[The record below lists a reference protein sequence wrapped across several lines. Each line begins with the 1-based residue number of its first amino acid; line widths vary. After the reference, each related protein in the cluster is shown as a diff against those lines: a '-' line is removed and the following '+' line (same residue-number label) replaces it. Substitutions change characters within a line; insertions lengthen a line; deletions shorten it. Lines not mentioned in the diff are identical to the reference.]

1 MSAKANHQ
9 DWRRPLEA
17 LAVAVLAV
25 ALSLSYLRIVARAD
39 DASASDTVTID
50 YDSNTDIHSVTD
62 SDGTKIVLYCMNNQ
76 LHWPHSTSSTP
87 NVPNY
92 TLGYLTPG
100 MFQSQEKY
108 EECMEKLLAI
118 LYAGYPYN
126 GLHLYEVT
134 DQGKQITE
142 AEFNQMLDAPEV
154 LRQDFPDSLGDT
166 TFAYADYTSAN
177 KVNLDKLKAFL
188 TKVFALFP
196 NGKSASG
203 LTYQEILATNFYNA
217 AFAMVY
223 GPLEGSSTPLAY
235 WNSQYADDTLVTESQ
250 AYNAT
255 QAAIWVLLQ
264 EYGVPSNNLTRKA
277 SYAIH
282 NPLSLRLLDGA
293 NANEV
298 LRTEPQASALGFSG
312 DTKFAYDPA
321 TKTWRT
327 GLLTITEG
335 EKYNGLYKLT
345 LPEGMTA
352 VDEEGNDISG
362 TTIRAGRGF
371 YLVSSTKPTQTATV
385 SASSTLTW
393 LKETRQYSPVNSTE
407 FQHMIGALIYTKDVS
422 TSVTTQPATEGSLS
436 VTKNVE
442 GEENSTT
449 AFKFTVTLSDTSI
462 NGTYG
467 VMDFTNGVAT
477 FELHNGEAAVAEH
490 LPAGVTYTVAE
501 EASDAFT
508 TTWDDQAGRIVAEKI
523 VAATCTNTLKPE
535 SPEKKEPITPNTTDE
550 TNEETKPAPD
560 VPDSKPAPDVPD
572 SKPAPK
578 QPAAV
583 PDTSDSTNY
592 ASIVGFAV
600 AGVAVLSIAFIWGGR
615 SRRRHGDHLR

>member
-1 MSAKANHQ
+1 MSAKAKYQ
-9 DWRRPLEA
+9 VGRRPLMA
-17 LAVAVLAV
+17 LAAAVLAV
-25 ALSLSYLRIVARAD
+25 VLSLSCLTTVARAD
-39 DASASDTVTID
+39 DTTTSGTVKIG
-50 YDSNTDIHSVTD
+50 YDSKTDIHSVTD
-62 SDGTKIVLYCMNNQ
+62 DDGTKIILYCMNNQ

-100 MFQSQEKY
+100 MFRPQEKY

-154 LRQDFPDSLGDT
+154 LRRDFPDSLGDT
-166 TFAYADYTSAN
+166 TFTYADYTSAN

-203 LTYQEILATNFYNA
+203 LTYQEILTTNFYNA
-217 AFAMVY
+217 ASAMVY
-223 GPLEGSSTPLAY
+223 GTKDTTPLQY
-235 WNSQYADDTLVTESQ
+235 WNEQYADDTLVTESQ
-250 AYNAT
+250 AYKAT
-255 QAAIWVLLQ
+255 RDAIWVLLQ
-264 EYGVPSNNLTRKA
+264 EYGVPSNNLTRK
-277 SYAIH
+277 SLDVVH

-371 YLVSSTKPTQTATV
+371 CLVSSTKPTQTATV

-436 VTKNVE
+436 VTKNVD

-449 AFKFTVTLSDTSI
+449 AFKFTVTLGDTSI
-462 NGTYG
+462 YG
-467 VMDFTNGVAT
+467 SYGAMDFTNGVAT

-501 EASDAFT
+501 EANDAFT
-508 TTWDDQAGRIVAEKI
+508 TTWDGQTGSIVAEKT
-523 VAATCTNTLKPE
+523 VAATCTNTLKPK
-535 SPEKKEPITPNTTDE
+535 SPEPKEPITPNTTDE
-550 TNEETKPAPD
+550 TNEETKPAPN
-560 VPDSKPAPDVPD
+560 VPD

>member
-1 MSAKANHQ
+1 MSAKAKYQ
-9 DWRRPLEA
+9 VGRRPLMA
-17 LAVAVLAV
+17 LAAAVLAV
-25 ALSLSYLRIVARAD
+25 VLSLSCLTTVARAD
-39 DASASDTVTID
+39 DTTTSGTVKIG
-50 YDSNTDIHSVTD
+50 YDSKTDIHSVTD
-62 SDGTKIVLYCMNNQ
+62 DDGTKIILYCMNNQ

-100 MFQSQEKY
+100 MFRPQEKY

-154 LRQDFPDSLGDT
+154 LRRDFPDSLGDT
-166 TFAYADYTSAN
+166 TFTYADYTSAN

-203 LTYQEILATNFYNA
+203 LTYQEILTTNFYNA
-217 AFAMVY
+217 ASAMVY
-223 GPLEGSSTPLAY
+223 GTKDTTPLQY
-235 WNSQYADDTLVTESQ
+235 WNEQYADDTLVTESQ
-250 AYNAT
+250 AYKAT
-255 QAAIWVLLQ
+255 RDAIWVLLQ
-264 EYGVPSNNLTRKA
+264 EYGVPSNNLTRK
-277 SYAIH
+277 SLDVVH

-371 YLVSSTKPTQTATV
+371 CLVSSTKPTQTATV

-393 LKETRQYSPVNSTE
+393 LKETCQYSPVNSTE

-436 VTKNVE
+436 VTKNVD

-449 AFKFTVTLSDTSI
+449 AFKFTVTLGDTSI
-462 NGTYG
+462 NGSYG
-467 VMDFTNGVAT
+467 AMDFTNGVAT

-501 EASDAFT
+501 EANDAFT
-508 TTWDDQAGRIVAEKI
+508 TTWDGQTGSIVAEKT
-523 VAATCTNTLKPE
+523 VAATCTNTLKPK
-535 SPEKKEPITPNTTDE
+535 SPEPKEPITPNTTDE
-550 TNEETKPAPD
+550 TNEETKPAPN
-560 VPDSKPAPDVPD
+560 VPD

>member
-1 MSAKANHQ
+1 MSAKAKYQ
-9 DWRRPLEA
+9 VGRRPLMA

-25 ALSLSYLRIVARAD
+25 VLSLSCLTTVARAD
-39 DASASDTVTID
+39 DTTTSGTVKIG
-50 YDSNTDIHSVTD
+50 YDSKTDIHSVTD
-62 SDGTKIVLYCMNNQ
+62 DDGTKIILYCMNNQ

-100 MFQSQEKY
+100 MFRPQEKY

-154 LRQDFPDSLGDT
+154 LRRDFPDSLGDT
-166 TFAYADYTSAN
+166 TFTYADYTSAN

-203 LTYQEILATNFYNA
+203 LTYQEILTTNFYNA
-217 AFAMVY
+217 ASAMVY
-223 GPLEGSSTPLAY
+223 GTKDTTPLQY
-235 WNSQYADDTLVTESQ
+235 WNEQYADDTLVTESQ
-250 AYNAT
+250 AYKAT
-255 QAAIWVLLQ
+255 RDAIWVLLQ
-264 EYGVPSNNLTRKA
+264 EFGVPSNNLTRK
-277 SYAIH
+277 SLDVVH
-282 NPLSLRLLDGA
+282 NPFSLRLLDGA

-371 YLVSSTKPTQTATV
+371 CLVSSTKPTQTATV

-436 VTKNVE
+436 VTKNVD

-449 AFKFTVTLSDTSI
+449 AFKFTVTLGDTSI
-462 NGTYG
+462 NGSYG
-467 VMDFTNGVAT
+467 AMDFTNGVAT

-501 EASDAFT
+501 EANDAFT
-508 TTWDDQAGRIVAEKI
+508 TTWDGQTGSIVAEKT
-523 VAATCTNTLKPE
+523 VAATCTNTLKPK
-535 SPEKKEPITPNTTDE
+535 SPEPKEPITPNTTDE
-550 TNEETKPAPD
+550 TNEETKPAPN
-560 VPDSKPAPDVPD
+560 VPD

>member
-1 MSAKANHQ
+1 MSAKAKYQ
-9 DWRRPLEA
+9 VGRRPLMA
-17 LAVAVLAV
+17 LAAAVLAV
-25 ALSLSYLRIVARAD
+25 VLSLSCLTTVARAD
-39 DASASDTVTID
+39 DTTTSGTVKIG
-50 YDSNTDIHSVTD
+50 YDSKTDIHSVTD
-62 SDGTKIVLYCMNNQ
+62 DDGTKIILYCMNNQ

-100 MFQSQEKY
+100 MFRPQEKY

-154 LRQDFPDSLGDT
+154 LRRDFPDSLGDT
-166 TFAYADYTSAN
+166 TFTYADYTSAN

-203 LTYQEILATNFYNA
+203 LTYQEILTTNFYNA
-217 AFAMVY
+217 ASAMVY
-223 GPLEGSSTPLAY
+223 GTKDTTPLQY
-235 WNSQYADDTLVTESQ
+235 WNEQYADDTLVTESQ
-250 AYNAT
+250 AYKAT
-255 QAAIWVLLQ
+255 RDAIWVLLQ
-264 EYGVPSNNLTRKA
+264 EYGVPSNNLTRK
-277 SYAIH
+277 SLDVVH

-371 YLVSSTKPTQTATV
+371 CLVSSTKPTQTATV

-436 VTKNVE
+436 VTKNVD

-449 AFKFTVTLSDTSI
+449 AFKFTVTLGDTSI
-462 NGTYG
+462 NGSCG
-467 VMDFTNGVAT
+467 AMDFTNGVAT

-501 EASDAFT
+501 EANDAFT
-508 TTWDDQAGRIVAEKI
+508 TTWDGQTGSIVAEKT
-523 VAATCTNTLKPE
+523 VAATCTNTLKPK
-535 SPEKKEPITPNTTDE
+535 SPEPKEPITPNTTDE
-550 TNEETKPAPD
+550 TNEETKPAPN
-560 VPDSKPAPDVPD
+560 VPD

>member
-1 MSAKANHQ
+1 MSAKAKYQ
-9 DWRRPLEA
+9 VGRRPLMA

-25 ALSLSYLRIVARAD
+25 VLSLSCLTTVARAD
-39 DASASDTVTID
+39 DTTTSGTVKIG
-50 YDSNTDIHSVTD
+50 YDSKTDIHSVTD
-62 SDGTKIVLYCMNNQ
+62 DDGTKIILYCMNNR

-100 MFQSQEKY
+100 MFRPQEKY

-154 LRQDFPDSLGDT
+154 LRRDFPDSLGDT
-166 TFAYADYTSAN
+166 TFTYADYTSAN

-203 LTYQEILATNFYNA
+203 LTYQEILTTNFYNA
-217 AFAMVY
+217 ASAMVY
-223 GPLEGSSTPLAY
+223 GTKDTTPLQY
-235 WNSQYADDTLVTESQ
+235 WNEQYADDTLVTESQ
-250 AYNAT
+250 AYKAT
-255 QAAIWVLLQ
+255 RDAIWVLLQ
-264 EYGVPSNNLTRKA
+264 EFGVPSNNLTRK
-277 SYAIH
+277 SLDVVH

-371 YLVSSTKPTQTATV
+371 CLVSSTKPTQTATV

-436 VTKNVE
+436 VTKNVD

-449 AFKFTVTLSDTSI
+449 AFKFTVTLGDTSI
-462 NGTYG
+462 NGSYG
-467 VMDFTNGVAT
+467 AMDFTNGVAT

-501 EASDAFT
+501 EANDAFT
-508 TTWDDQAGRIVAEKI
+508 TTWDGQTGSIVAEKT
-523 VAATCTNTLKPE
+523 VAATCTNTLKPK
-535 SPEKKEPITPNTTDE
+535 SPEPKEPITPNTTDE
-550 TNEETKPAPD
+550 TNEETKPAPN
-560 VPDSKPAPDVPD
+560 VPD

>member
-1 MSAKANHQ
+1 MSAKAKYQ
-9 DWRRPLEA
+9 VGRRPLMA
-17 LAVAVLAV
+17 LAAAVLAV
-25 ALSLSYLRIVARAD
+25 VLSLSCLTTVARAD
-39 DASASDTVTID
+39 DTTTSGTVKIG
-50 YDSNTDIHSVTD
+50 YDSKTDIHSVTD
-62 SDGTKIVLYCMNNQ
+62 DDGTKIILYCMNNQ
-76 LHWPHSTSSTP
+76 LHWPHATLSTP

-100 MFQSQEKY
+100 MFRPQEKY

-154 LRQDFPDSLGDT
+154 LRRDFPDSLGDT
-166 TFAYADYTSAN
+166 TFTYADYTSAN

-203 LTYQEILATNFYNA
+203 LTYQEILTTNFYNA
-217 AFAMVY
+217 ASAMVY
-223 GPLEGSSTPLAY
+223 GTKDTTPLQY
-235 WNSQYADDTLVTESQ
+235 WNEQYADDTLVTESQ
-250 AYNAT
+250 AYKAT
-255 QAAIWVLLQ
+255 RDAIWVLLQ
-264 EYGVPSNNLTRKA
+264 EFGVPSNNLTRK
-277 SYAIH
+277 SLDVVH

-371 YLVSSTKPTQTATV
+371 CLVSSTKPTQTATV

-436 VTKNVE
+436 VTKNVD

-449 AFKFTVTLSDTSI
+449 AFKFTVTLGDTSI
-462 NGTYG
+462 NGSYG
-467 VMDFTNGVAT
+467 AMDFTNGVAT

-501 EASDAFT
+501 EANDAFT
-508 TTWDDQAGRIVAEKI
+508 TTWDGQTGSIVAEKT
-523 VAATCTNTLKPE
+523 VAATCTNTLKPK
-535 SPEKKEPITPNTTDE
+535 SPEPKEPITPNTTDE
-550 TNEETKPAPD
+550 TNEETKPAPN
-560 VPDSKPAPDVPD
+560 VPD

>member
-1 MSAKANHQ
+1 MSAKAKYQ
-9 DWRRPLEA
+9 VGRRPLMA
-17 LAVAVLAV
+17 LAAAVLAV
-25 ALSLSYLRIVARAD
+25 VLSLSCLTTVARAD
-39 DASASDTVTID
+39 DTTTSGTVKIG
-50 YDSNTDIHSVTD
+50 YDSKTDIHSVTD
-62 SDGTKIVLYCMNNQ
+62 DDGTKIILYCMNNQ

-100 MFQSQEKY
+100 MFRPQEKY

-154 LRQDFPDSLGDT
+154 LRRDFPDSLGDT
-166 TFAYADYTSAN
+166 TFTYADYTSAN

-203 LTYQEILATNFYNA
+203 LTYQEILTTNFYNA
-217 AFAMVY
+217 ASAMVY
-223 GPLEGSSTPLAY
+223 GTKDTTPLQY
-235 WNSQYADDTLVTESQ
+235 WNEQYADDTLVTESQ
-250 AYNAT
+250 AYKAT
-255 QAAIWVLLQ
+255 RDAIWVLLQ
-264 EYGVPSNNLTRKA
+264 EYGVPSNNLTRK
-277 SYAIH
+277 SLDVVH

-371 YLVSSTKPTQTATV
+371 CLVSSTKPTQTATV

-436 VTKNVE
+436 VTKNVD

-449 AFKFTVTLSDTSI
+449 AFKFTVTLGDTSI
-462 NGTYG
+462 NGSYG
-467 VMDFTNGVAT
+467 AMDFTNGVAT

-501 EASDAFT
+501 EANDAFT
-508 TTWDDQAGRIVAEKI
+508 TTWDGQTGSIVAEKT
-523 VAATCTNTLKPE
+523 VAATCTNTLKPK
-535 SPEKKEPITPNTTDE
+535 SPEPKEPITPNTTDE
-550 TNEETKPAPD
+550 TNEETKPAPN
-560 VPDSKPAPDVPD
+560 VPD

-592 ASIVGFAV
+592 ASIVVFAV

>member
-1 MSAKANHQ
+1 MSAKAKYQ
-9 DWRRPLEA
+9 VGRRPLMA
-17 LAVAVLAV
+17 LAAAVLAV
-25 ALSLSYLRIVARAD
+25 VLSFSCLTTVARAD
-39 DASASDTVTID
+39 DTTTSGTVKIG
-50 YDSNTDIHSVTD
+50 YDSKTDIHSVTD
-62 SDGTKIVLYCMNNQ
+62 DDGTKIILYCMNNQ

-100 MFQSQEKY
+100 MFRPQEKY

-154 LRQDFPDSLGDT
+154 LRQDFPDSLGST
-166 TFAYADYTSAN
+166 TFTYADFTNGN
-177 KVNLDKLKAFL
+177 KDNIDKLYQF
-188 TKVFALFP
+188 TMEVGALYP
-196 NGKSASG
+196 NGTSTSG
-203 LTYQEILATNFYNA
+203 LTYQKIIATNFYNA
-217 AFAMVY
+217 ASAMVY
-223 GPLEGSSTPLAY
+223 GTKDTTPLQY
-235 WNSQYADDTLVTESQ
+235 WNEQYADDTLVTESQ
-250 AYNAT
+250 AYKAT
-255 QAAIWVLLQ
+255 RDAIWVLLQ
-264 EYGVPSNNLTRKA
+264 EYGVPSNNLTRK
-277 SYAIH
+277 SLDVVH

-371 YLVSSTKPTQTATV
+371 CLVSSTKPTQTATV

-436 VTKNVE
+436 VTKNVD

-449 AFKFTVTLSDTSI
+449 AFKFTVTLGDTSI
-462 NGTYG
+462 NGSYG
-467 VMDFTNGVAT
+467 AMDFTNGVAT

-501 EASDAFT
+501 EANDAFT
-508 TTWDDQAGRIVAEKI
+508 TTWDGQTGSIVAEKT
-523 VAATCTNTLKPE
+523 VAATCTNTLKPK
-535 SPEKKEPITPNTTDE
+535 SPEPKEPITPNTTDE
-550 TNEETKPAPD
+550 TNEETKPAPN
-560 VPDSKPAPDVPD
+560 VPD

>member
-1 MSAKANHQ
+1 MSAKAKYQ
-9 DWRRPLEA
+9 VGRRPLMA
-17 LAVAVLAV
+17 LAAAVLAV
-25 ALSLSYLRIVARAD
+25 VLSLSCLTTVARAD
-39 DASASDTVTID
+39 DTTTSGTVKIG
-50 YDSNTDIHSVTD
+50 YDSKTDIHSVTD
-62 SDGTKIVLYCMNNQ
+62 DDGTKIILYCMNNQ

-100 MFQSQEKY
+100 MFRPQEKY

-142 AEFNQMLDAPEV
+142 AEFNQMLDVPEV
-154 LRQDFPDSLGDT
+154 LRRDFPDSLGDT
-166 TFAYADYTSAN
+166 TFTYADYTSAN

-203 LTYQEILATNFYNA
+203 LTYQEILTTNFYNA
-217 AFAMVY
+217 ASAMVY
-223 GPLEGSSTPLAY
+223 GTKDTTPLQY
-235 WNSQYADDTLVTESQ
+235 WNEQYADDTLVTESQ
-250 AYNAT
+250 AYKAT
-255 QAAIWVLLQ
+255 RDAIWVLLQ
-264 EYGVPSNNLTRKA
+264 EYGVPSNNLTRK
-277 SYAIH
+277 SLDVVH

-371 YLVSSTKPTQTATV
+371 CLVSSTKPTQTATV

-436 VTKNVE
+436 VTKNVD

-449 AFKFTVTLSDTSI
+449 AFKFTVTLGDTSI
-462 NGTYG
+462 NGSYG
-467 VMDFTNGVAT
+467 AMDFTNGVAT

-501 EASDAFT
+501 EANDAFT
-508 TTWDDQAGRIVAEKI
+508 TTWDGQTGSIVAEKT
-523 VAATCTNTLKPE
+523 VAATCTNTLKPK
-535 SPEKKEPITPNTTDE
+535 SPEPKEPITPNTTDE
-550 TNEETKPAPD
+550 TNEETKPAPN
-560 VPDSKPAPDVPD
+560 VPD

>member
-1 MSAKANHQ
+1 MSAKAKYQ
-9 DWRRPLEA
+9 VGRRPLMA

-25 ALSLSYLRIVARAD
+25 VLSLSCLTTVARAD
-39 DASASDTVTID
+39 DTTTSGTVKIG
-50 YDSNTDIHSVTD
+50 YDSKTDIHSVTD
-62 SDGTKIVLYCMNNQ
+62 DDGTKIILYCMNNQ

-100 MFQSQEKY
+100 MFRPQEKY

-154 LRQDFPDSLGDT
+154 LRRDFPDSLGDT
-166 TFAYADYTSAN
+166 TFTYADYTSAN

-203 LTYQEILATNFYNA
+203 LTYQEIIATNFYNA
-217 AFAMVY
+217 ASAMVY
-223 GPLEGSSTPLAY
+223 GTKDTTPLQY
-235 WNSQYADDTLVTESQ
+235 WNEQYADDTLVTESQ
-250 AYNAT
+250 AYKAT
-255 QAAIWVLLQ
+255 RDAIWVLLQ
-264 EYGVPSNNLTRKA
+264 EYGVPSNNLTRK
-277 SYAIH
+277 SLDVVH

-371 YLVSSTKPTQTATV
+371 CLVSSTKPTQTATV

-436 VTKNVE
+436 VTKNVD

-449 AFKFTVTLSDTSI
+449 AFKFTVTLGDTSI
-462 NGTYG
+462 NGSYG
-467 VMDFTNGVAT
+467 AMDFTNGVAT

-501 EASDAFT
+501 EANDAFT
-508 TTWDDQAGRIVAEKI
+508 TTWDGQTGSIVAEKT
-523 VAATCTNTLKPE
+523 VAATCTNTLKPK
-535 SPEKKEPITPNTTDE
+535 SPEPKEPITPNTTDE
-550 TNEETKPAPD
+550 TNEETKPAPN
-560 VPDSKPAPDVPD
+560 VPD

>member
-1 MSAKANHQ
+1 MSAKAKYQ
-9 DWRRPLEA
+9 VGRRPLMA
-17 LAVAVLAV
+17 LAAAVLAV
-25 ALSLSYLRIVARAD
+25 VLSLSCLTTVARAD
-39 DASASDTVTID
+39 DTTTSGTVKIG
-50 YDSNTDIHSVTD
+50 YDSKTDIHSVTD
-62 SDGTKIVLYCMNNQ
+62 DDGTKIILYCMNNQ

-100 MFQSQEKY
+100 MFRPQEKY

-154 LRQDFPDSLGDT
+154 LRQDFPDSLGST
-166 TFAYADYTSAN
+166 TFTYADYTNDN
-177 KVNLDKLKAFL
+177 KTNLDYLKKFVINVNML
-188 TKVFALFP
+188 HFT
-196 NGKSASG
+196 GGTSASG
-203 LTYQEILATNFYNA
+203 LTYEEIIATNFYNA
-217 AFAMVY
+217 ANAMVNA
-223 GPLEGSSTPLAY
+223 SSETTPLQY
-235 WNSQYADDTLVTESQ
+235 WNSQYADDTLVTKSQ

-264 EYGVPSNNLTRKA
+264 KYGVPSNNLTSEAPYVK
-277 SYAIH
+277 H

-371 YLVSSTKPTQTATV
+371 YLVSTTKPTQSATV

-449 AFKFTVTLSDTSI
+449 AFKFNVTLSDTSI

-467 VMDFTNGVAT
+467 AMDFTNGVAT
-477 FELHNGEAAVAEH
+477 FELRNGEAAVAEY

-501 EASDAFT
+501 EANGAYT
-508 TTWDDQAGRIVAEKI
+508 TTWDGQTGSIVAEKT
-523 VAATCTNTLKPE
+523 VAATCTNTLKPTDAT
-535 SPEKKEPITPNTTDE
+535 PAEPTTTDDD
-550 TNEETKPAPD
+550 TTEETKPASD
-560 VPDSKPAPDVPD
+560 TTE

-583 PDTSDSTNY
+583 PDTGDSTNN
-592 ASIVGFAV
+592 APIVGLAI
-600 AGVAVLSIAFIWGGR
+600 AGAAALSIAFIWGGS

>member
-1 MSAKANHQ
+1 MSAKAKYQ
-9 DWRRPLEA
+9 VGRRPLMA
-17 LAVAVLAV
+17 LAAAVLAAV
-25 ALSLSYLRIVARAD
+25 LSLSCLTTVARAD
-39 DASASDTVTID
+39 DTTTSGTVKIG
-50 YDSNTDIHSVTD
+50 YDSKTDIHSVTD
-62 SDGTKIVLYCMNNQ
+62 DDGTKIILYCMNNQ

-100 MFQSQEKY
+100 MFRPQEKY

-154 LRQDFPDSLGDT
+154 LRRDFPDSLGDT
-166 TFAYADYTSAN
+166 TFTYADYTSAN

-203 LTYQEILATNFYNA
+203 LTYQEILTTNFYNA
-217 AFAMVY
+217 ASAMVY
-223 GPLEGSSTPLAY
+223 GTKDTTPLQY
-235 WNSQYADDTLVTESQ
+235 WNEQYADDTLVTESQ
-250 AYNAT
+250 AYKAT
-255 QAAIWVLLQ
+255 RDAIWVLLQ
-264 EYGVPSNNLTRKA
+264 EYGVPSNNLTRK
-277 SYAIH
+277 SLDVVH

-371 YLVSSTKPTQTATV
+371 CLVSSTKPTQTATV

-436 VTKNVE
+436 VTKNVD

-449 AFKFTVTLSDTSI
+449 AFKFTVTLGDTSI
-462 NGTYG
+462 NGSYG
-467 VMDFTNGVAT
+467 AMDFTNGVAT

-501 EASDAFT
+501 EANGAYT
-508 TTWDDQAGRIVAEKI
+508 TTWDGQTGSIVAEKT
-523 VAATCTNTLKPE
+523 VAATCTNTLKPTDPTP
-535 SPEKKEPITPNTTDE
+535 PEPTTTD
-550 TNEETKPAPD
+550 ETKPAPN
-560 VPDSKPAPDVPD
+560 VPD

>member
-1 MSAKANHQ
+1 
-9 DWRRPLEA
+9 
-17 LAVAVLAV
+17 
-25 ALSLSYLRIVARAD
+25 
-39 DASASDTVTID
+39 
-50 YDSNTDIHSVTD
+50 
-62 SDGTKIVLYCMNNQ
+62 
-76 LHWPHSTSSTP
+76 
-87 NVPNY
+87 
-92 TLGYLTPG
+92 
-100 MFQSQEKY
+100 
-108 EECMEKLLAI
+108 
-118 LYAGYPYN
+118 
-126 GLHLYEVT
+126 
-134 DQGKQITE
+134 
-142 AEFNQMLDAPEV
+142 
-154 LRQDFPDSLGDT
+154 
-166 TFAYADYTSAN
+166 
-177 KVNLDKLKAFL
+177 
-188 TKVFALFP
+188 
-196 NGKSASG
+196 
-203 LTYQEILATNFYNA
+203 
-217 AFAMVY
+217 MVY
-223 GPLEGSSTPLAY
+223 GPKEGGSTPLAY
-235 WNSQYADDTLVTESQ
+235 WNSQYADDTLVTKSQ

-264 EYGVPSNNLTRKA
+264 KYGVPSNNLTSEAPYVK
-277 SYAIH
+277 H

-371 YLVSSTKPTQTATV
+371 YLVSTTKPTQSATV

-449 AFKFTVTLSDTSI
+449 AFKFNVTLSDTSI

-467 VMDFTNGVAT
+467 AMDFTNGVAT

-490 LPAGVTYTVAE
+490 LPAGVTYTVSE
-501 EASDAFT
+501 EANSAYT
-508 TTWDDQAGRIVAEKI
+508 TAWDGQTGSIVAEKT
-523 VAATCTNTLKPE
+523 VAATCTNTLKPTD
-535 SPEKKEPITPNTTDE
+535 PTPAEPTTTDDD
-550 TNEETKPAPD
+550 TTEETKPASD
-560 VPDSKPAPDVPD
+560 TTEA
-572 SKPAPK
+572 KPAPK

-583 PDTSDSTNY
+583 PDTGDSTNN
-592 ASIVGFAV
+592 APIVGLAI
-600 AGVAVLSIAFIWGGR
+600 AGAAALSIAFIWGGS

>member
-1 MSAKANHQ
+1 MSAKAKYQ
-9 DWRRPLEA
+9 VGRRPLMA
-17 LAVAVLAV
+17 LAAAVLAV
-25 ALSLSYLRIVARAD
+25 VLSLSCLTTVARAD
-39 DASASDTVTID
+39 DTTTSGTVKIG
-50 YDSNTDIHSVTD
+50 YDSKTDIHSVTD
-62 SDGTKIVLYCMNNQ
+62 DDGTKIILYCMNNQ

-100 MFQSQEKY
+100 MFRPQEKY

-154 LRQDFPDSLGDT
+154 LRRDFPDSLGDT
-166 TFAYADYTSAN
+166 TFTYADYTSAN

-203 LTYQEILATNFYNA
+203 LTYQEILTTNFYNA
-217 AFAMVY
+217 ASAMVY
-223 GPLEGSSTPLAY
+223 GTKDTTPLQY
-235 WNSQYADDTLVTESQ
+235 WNERYADDTLVTESQ
-250 AYNAT
+250 AYKAT
-255 QAAIWVLLQ
+255 RDAIWVLLQ
-264 EYGVPSNNLTRKA
+264 EFGVPSNNLTRK
-277 SYAIH
+277 SLDVVH

-371 YLVSSTKPTQTATV
+371 CLVSSTKPTQTATV

-436 VTKNVE
+436 VTKNVD

-449 AFKFTVTLSDTSI
+449 AFKFTVTLGDTSI
-462 NGTYG
+462 NGSYG
-467 VMDFTNGVAT
+467 AMDFTNGVAT

-501 EASDAFT
+501 EANDAFT
-508 TTWDDQAGRIVAEKI
+508 TTWDGQTGSIVAEKT
-523 VAATCTNTLKPE
+523 VAATCTNTLKPK
-535 SPEKKEPITPNTTDE
+535 SPEPKEPITPNTTDE
-550 TNEETKPAPD
+550 TNEETKPAPN
-560 VPDSKPAPDVPD
+560 VPD

>member
-1 MSAKANHQ
+1 MSAKAKYQ
-9 DWRRPLEA
+9 VGRRPLMA
-17 LAVAVLAV
+17 LAAAVLAV
-25 ALSLSYLRIVARAD
+25 VLSLSCLTTVARAD
-39 DASASDTVTID
+39 DTTTSGTVKIG
-50 YDSNTDIHSVTD
+50 YDSKTDIHSVTD
-62 SDGTKIVLYCMNNQ
+62 DDGTKIILYCMNNQ

-100 MFQSQEKY
+100 MFRPQEKY

-154 LRQDFPDSLGDT
+154 LRRDFPDSLGDT
-166 TFAYADYTSAN
+166 TFTYADYTSAN

-203 LTYQEILATNFYNA
+203 LTYQEILTTNFYNA
-217 AFAMVY
+217 ASAMVY
-223 GPLEGSSTPLAY
+223 GTKDTTPLQY
-235 WNSQYADDTLVTESQ
+235 WNEQYADDTLVTESQ
-250 AYNAT
+250 AYKAT
-255 QAAIWVLLQ
+255 RDAIWVLLQ
-264 EYGVPSNNLTRKA
+264 EYGVPSNNLTRK
-277 SYAIH
+277 SLDVVH

-371 YLVSSTKPTQTATV
+371 CLVSSTKPTQTATV
-385 SASSTLTW
+385 PASSTLTW

-436 VTKNVE
+436 VTKNVD

-449 AFKFTVTLSDTSI
+449 AFKFTVTLGDTSI
-462 NGTYG
+462 NGSYG
-467 VMDFTNGVAT
+467 AMDFTNGVAT

-501 EASDAFT
+501 EANDAFT
-508 TTWDDQAGRIVAEKI
+508 TTWDGQTGSIVAEKT
-523 VAATCTNTLKPE
+523 VAATCTNTLKPK
-535 SPEKKEPITPNTTDE
+535 SPEPKEPITPNTTDE
-550 TNEETKPAPD
+550 TNEETKPAPN
-560 VPDSKPAPDVPD
+560 VPD

>member
-1 MSAKANHQ
+1 MSAKAKYQ
-9 DWRRPLEA
+9 VGRRPLMA
-17 LAVAVLAV
+17 LAAAVLAV
-25 ALSLSYLRIVARAD
+25 VLSLSCLTTVARAD
-39 DASASDTVTID
+39 DTTTSGTVKIG
-50 YDSNTDIHSVTD
+50 YDSKTDIHSVTD
-62 SDGTKIVLYCMNNQ
+62 DDGTKIILYCMNNQ

-100 MFQSQEKY
+100 MFRPQEKY

-154 LRQDFPDSLGDT
+154 LRRDFPDSLGDT
-166 TFAYADYTSAN
+166 TFTYADYTSAN

-188 TKVFALFP
+188 TKVFALFT

-203 LTYQEILATNFYNA
+203 LTYQEILTTNFYNA
-217 AFAMVY
+217 ASAMVY
-223 GPLEGSSTPLAY
+223 GTKDTTPLQY
-235 WNSQYADDTLVTESQ
+235 WNEQYADDTLVTESQ
-250 AYNAT
+250 AYKAT
-255 QAAIWVLLQ
+255 RDAIWVLLQ
-264 EYGVPSNNLTRKA
+264 EFGVPSNNLTRK
-277 SYAIH
+277 SLDVVH

-371 YLVSSTKPTQTATV
+371 CLVSSTKPTQTATV

-436 VTKNVE
+436 VTKNVD

-449 AFKFTVTLSDTSI
+449 AFKFTVTLGDTSI
-462 NGTYG
+462 NGSYG
-467 VMDFTNGVAT
+467 AMDFTNGVAT

-501 EASDAFT
+501 EANDAFT
-508 TTWDDQAGRIVAEKI
+508 TTWDGQTGSIVAEKT
-523 VAATCTNTLKPE
+523 VAATCTNTLKPK
-535 SPEKKEPITPNTTDE
+535 SPEPKEPITPNTTDE
-550 TNEETKPAPD
+550 TNEETKPAPN
-560 VPDSKPAPDVPD
+560 VPD

>member
-1 MSAKANHQ
+1 MSAKAKYQ
-9 DWRRPLEA
+9 VGRRPLMA
-17 LAVAVLAV
+17 LAAAVLAV
-25 ALSLSYLRIVARAD
+25 VLSLSCLTTVARAD
-39 DASASDTVTID
+39 DTTTSGTVKIG
-50 YDSNTDIHSVTD
+50 YDSKTDIHSVTD
-62 SDGTKIVLYCMNNQ
+62 DDGTKIILYCMNNQ

-100 MFQSQEKY
+100 MFRPQEKY

-154 LRQDFPDSLGDT
+154 LRRDFPDSLGDT
-166 TFAYADYTSAN
+166 TFTYADYTSAN

-203 LTYQEILATNFYNA
+203 LTYQEILTTNFYNA
-217 AFAMVY
+217 ASAMVY
-223 GPLEGSSTPLAY
+223 GAKDTTPLQY
-235 WNSQYADDTLVTESQ
+235 WNEQYADDTLVTESQ
-250 AYNAT
+250 AYKAT
-255 QAAIWVLLQ
+255 RDAIWVLLQ
-264 EYGVPSNNLTRKA
+264 EYGVPSNNLTRK
-277 SYAIH
+277 SLDVVH

-371 YLVSSTKPTQTATV
+371 CLVSSTKPTQTATV

-436 VTKNVE
+436 VTKNVD

-449 AFKFTVTLSDTSI
+449 AFKFTVTLGDTSI
-462 NGTYG
+462 NGSYG
-467 VMDFTNGVAT
+467 AMDFTNGVAT

-501 EASDAFT
+501 EANDAFT
-508 TTWDDQAGRIVAEKI
+508 TTWDGQTGSIVAEKT
-523 VAATCTNTLKPE
+523 VAATCTNTLKPK
-535 SPEKKEPITPNTTDE
+535 SPEPKEPITPNTTDE
-550 TNEETKPAPD
+550 TNEETKPAPN
-560 VPDSKPAPDVPD
+560 VPD

>member
-1 MSAKANHQ
+1 MSAKAKYQ
-9 DWRRPLEA
+9 VGRRPLMA
-17 LAVAVLAV
+17 LAAAVLAV
-25 ALSLSYLRIVARAD
+25 VLSLSCLTTVARAD
-39 DASASDTVTID
+39 DTTTSGTVNIG
-50 YDSNTDIHSVTD
+50 YDSKTDIHSVTD
-62 SDGTKIVLYCMNNQ
+62 DDGTKIILYCMNNQ

-100 MFQSQEKY
+100 MFRPQEKY

-154 LRQDFPDSLGDT
+154 LRRDFPDSLGDT
-166 TFAYADYTSAN
+166 TFTYADYTSAN

-203 LTYQEILATNFYNA
+203 LTYQEILTTNFYNA
-217 AFAMVY
+217 ASAMVY
-223 GPLEGSSTPLAY
+223 GTKDTTPLQY
-235 WNSQYADDTLVTESQ
+235 WNEQYADDTLVTESQ
-250 AYNAT
+250 AYKAT
-255 QAAIWVLLQ
+255 RDAIWVLLQ
-264 EYGVPSNNLTRKA
+264 EYGVPSNNLTRK
-277 SYAIH
+277 SLDVVH

-371 YLVSSTKPTQTATV
+371 CLVSSTKPTQTATV

-436 VTKNVE
+436 VTKNVD

-449 AFKFTVTLSDTSI
+449 AFKFTVTLGDTSI
-462 NGTYG
+462 NGSYG
-467 VMDFTNGVAT
+467 AMDFTNGVAT

-501 EASDAFT
+501 EANDAFT
-508 TTWDDQAGRIVAEKI
+508 TTWDGQTGSIVAEKT
-523 VAATCTNTLKPE
+523 VAATCTNTLKPK
-535 SPEKKEPITPNTTDE
+535 SPEPKEPITPNTTDE
-550 TNEETKPAPD
+550 TNEETKPAPN
-560 VPDSKPAPDVPD
+560 VPD

>member
-1 MSAKANHQ
+1 MSAKAKYQ
-9 DWRRPLEA
+9 VGRRPLMA
-17 LAVAVLAV
+17 LAAAVLAV
-25 ALSLSYLRIVARAD
+25 VLSLSCLTTVARAD
-39 DASASDTVTID
+39 DTTTSGTVKIG
-50 YDSNTDIHSVTD
+50 YDSKTDIHSVTD
-62 SDGTKIVLYCMNNQ
+62 DDGTKIILYCMNNQ

-100 MFQSQEKY
+100 MFRPQEKY

-154 LRQDFPDSLGDT
+154 LRRDFPDSLGDT
-166 TFAYADYTSAN
+166 TFTYADYTSAN

-203 LTYQEILATNFYNA
+203 LTYQEILTTNFYNA
-217 AFAMVY
+217 ASAMVY
-223 GPLEGSSTPLAY
+223 GTKDTTPLQY
-235 WNSQYADDTLVTESQ
+235 WNEQYADDTLVTESQ
-250 AYNAT
+250 AYKAT
-255 QAAIWVLLQ
+255 RDAIWVLLQ
-264 EYGVPSNNLTRKA
+264 EYGVPSNNLTRK
-277 SYAIH
+277 SLDVVH

-352 VDEEGNDISG
+352 VDEEGNNISG

-371 YLVSSTKPTQTATV
+371 CLVSSTKPTQTATV

-436 VTKNVE
+436 VTKNVD

-449 AFKFTVTLSDTSI
+449 AFKFTVTLGDTSI
-462 NGTYG
+462 NGSYG
-467 VMDFTNGVAT
+467 AMDFTNGVAT

-501 EASDAFT
+501 EANDAFT
-508 TTWDDQAGRIVAEKI
+508 TTWDGQTGSIVAEKT
-523 VAATCTNTLKPE
+523 VAATCTNTLKPK
-535 SPEKKEPITPNTTDE
+535 SPEPKEPITPNTTDE
-550 TNEETKPAPD
+550 TNEETKPAPN
-560 VPDSKPAPDVPD
+560 VPD

>member
-1 MSAKANHQ
+1 MSAKAKYQ
-9 DWRRPLEA
+9 VGRRPLMA
-17 LAVAVLAV
+17 LAAAVLAV
-25 ALSLSYLRIVARAD
+25 VLSLSCLTTVARAD
-39 DASASDTVTID
+39 DTTTSGTVKIG
-50 YDSNTDIHSVTD
+50 YDSKTDIHSVTD
-62 SDGTKIVLYCMNNQ
+62 DDGTKIILYCMNNQ

-100 MFQSQEKY
+100 MFQSQEQY

-166 TFAYADYTSAN
+166 TFTYADYTSAN

-203 LTYQEILATNFYNA
+203 LTYQEILTTNFYNA
-217 AFAMVY
+217 ASAMVY
-223 GPLEGSSTPLAY
+223 GTKDTTPLQY
-235 WNSQYADDTLVTESQ
+235 WNEQYADDTLVTESQ
-250 AYNAT
+250 AYKAT
-255 QAAIWVLLQ
+255 RDAIWVLLQ
-264 EYGVPSNNLTRKA
+264 EYGVPSNNLTRK
-277 SYAIH
+277 SLDVVH

-371 YLVSSTKPTQTATV
+371 CLVSSTKPTQTATV

-436 VTKNVE
+436 VTKNVD

-449 AFKFTVTLSDTSI
+449 AFKFTVTLGDTSI
-462 NGTYG
+462 NGSYG
-467 VMDFTNGVAT
+467 AMDFTNGVAT

-501 EASDAFT
+501 EANDAFT
-508 TTWDDQAGRIVAEKI
+508 TTWDGQTGSIVAEKT
-523 VAATCTNTLKPE
+523 VAATCTNTLKPK
-535 SPEKKEPITPNTTDE
+535 SPEPKEPITPNTTDE
-550 TNEETKPAPD
+550 TNEETKPAPN
-560 VPDSKPAPDVPD
+560 VPD

>member
-154 LRQDFPDSLGDT
+154 LRRDFPDSLGDT
-166 TFAYADYTSAN
+166 TFTYADYTSAN

-203 LTYQEILATNFYNA
+203 LTYQEILTTNFYNA
-217 AFAMVY
+217 ASAMVY
-223 GPLEGSSTPLAY
+223 GTKDTTPLQY
-235 WNSQYADDTLVTESQ
+235 WNEQYADDTLVTESQ
-250 AYNAT
+250 AYKAT
-255 QAAIWVLLQ
+255 RDAIWVLLQ
-264 EYGVPSNNLTRKA
+264 EYGVPSNNLTRK
-277 SYAIH
+277 SLDVVH

-371 YLVSSTKPTQTATV
+371 CLVSSTKPTQTATV

-436 VTKNVE
+436 VTKNVD

-449 AFKFTVTLSDTSI
+449 AFKFTVTLGDTSI
-462 NGTYG
+462 NGSYG
-467 VMDFTNGVAT
+467 AMDFTNGVAT

-501 EASDAFT
+501 EANDAFT
-508 TTWDDQAGRIVAEKI
+508 TTWDGQTGSIVAEKT
-523 VAATCTNTLKPE
+523 VAATCTNTLKPK
-535 SPEKKEPITPNTTDE
+535 SPEPKEPITPNTTDE
-550 TNEETKPAPD
+550 TNEETKPAPN
-560 VPDSKPAPDVPD
+560 VPD

>member
-1 MSAKANHQ
+1 MSAKAKYQ
-9 DWRRPLEA
+9 VGRRPLMA

-25 ALSLSYLRIVARAD
+25 ALRIVARAD

-76 LHWPHSTSSTP
+76 LHWPHFTSSTP

-166 TFAYADYTSAN
+166 TFTYADYTSAN

-188 TKVFALFP
+188 TKVLALFP

-217 AFAMVY
+217 AYAMVY
-223 GPLEGSSTPLAY
+223 GPEVSSTPLAY

-371 YLVSSTKPTQTATV
+371 YLVSTTKPTQSATV
-385 SASSTLTW
+385 SASSTLAW

-449 AFKFTVTLSDTSI
+449 AFKFNVTLSDTSI

-467 VMDFTNGVAT
+467 AMDFTNGVAT

-490 LPAGVTYTVAE
+490 LPAGVTYTVSE
-501 EASDAFT
+501 EANSAYT
-508 TTWDDQAGRIVAEKI
+508 TAWDGQTGSIVAEKT
-523 VAATCTNTLKPE
+523 VAATCTNTLKPTD
-535 SPEKKEPITPNTTDE
+535 PTPAEPTTTDDDTTE
-550 TNEETKPAPD
+550 
-560 VPDSKPAPDVPD
+560 

-583 PDTSDSTNY
+583 PDTGDSTNN
-592 ASIVGFAV
+592 APIVGLAI
-600 AGVAVLSIAFIWGGR
+600 AGAAALSIAFIWGGS

>member
-1 MSAKANHQ
+1 MSAKAKYQ
-9 DWRRPLEA
+9 VGRRPLMA
-17 LAVAVLAV
+17 LAAAVLAV
-25 ALSLSYLRIVARAD
+25 VLSLSCLTTVARAD
-39 DASASDTVTID
+39 DTTTSGTVKIG
-50 YDSNTDIHSVTD
+50 YDSKTDIHSVTD
-62 SDGTKIVLYCMNNQ
+62 DDGTKIILYCMNNQ
-76 LHWPHSTSSTP
+76 LYWPHSTSSTP

-154 LRQDFPDSLGDT
+154 LRRDFPDSLGDT
-166 TFAYADYTSAN
+166 TFTYADYTSAN

-203 LTYQEILATNFYNA
+203 LTYQEILTTNFYNA
-217 AFAMVY
+217 ASAMVY
-223 GPLEGSSTPLAY
+223 GTKDTTPLQY
-235 WNSQYADDTLVTESQ
+235 WNEQYADDTLVTESQ
-250 AYNAT
+250 AYKAT
-255 QAAIWVLLQ
+255 RDAIWVLLQ
-264 EYGVPSNNLTRKA
+264 EYGVPSNNLTRK
-277 SYAIH
+277 SLDVVH

-371 YLVSSTKPTQTATV
+371 CLVSSTKPTQTATV

-436 VTKNVE
+436 VTKNVD

-449 AFKFTVTLSDTSI
+449 AFKFTVTLGDTSI
-462 NGTYG
+462 NGSYG
-467 VMDFTNGVAT
+467 AMDFTNGVAT

-501 EASDAFT
+501 EANDAFT
-508 TTWDDQAGRIVAEKI
+508 TTWDGQTGSIVAEKT
-523 VAATCTNTLKPE
+523 VAATCTNTLKPK
-535 SPEKKEPITPNTTDE
+535 SPEPKEPITPNTTDE
-550 TNEETKPAPD
+550 TNEETKPAPN
-560 VPDSKPAPDVPD
+560 VPD

>member
-1 MSAKANHQ
+1 MSAKAKYQ
-9 DWRRPLEA
+9 VGRRPLMA
-17 LAVAVLAV
+17 LAAAVLAV
-25 ALSLSYLRIVARAD
+25 VLSLSCLTTVARAD
-39 DASASDTVTID
+39 DTTTSGTVKIG
-50 YDSNTDIHSVTD
+50 YDSKTDIHSVTD
-62 SDGTKIVLYCMNNQ
+62 DDGTKIILYCMNNQ

-100 MFQSQEKY
+100 MFRPHEKY

-154 LRQDFPDSLGDT
+154 LRRDFPDSLGDT
-166 TFAYADYTSAN
+166 TFTYADYTSAN

-203 LTYQEILATNFYNA
+203 LTYQEILTTNFYNA
-217 AFAMVY
+217 ASAMVY
-223 GPLEGSSTPLAY
+223 GTKDTTPLQY
-235 WNSQYADDTLVTESQ
+235 WNEQYADDTLVTESQ
-250 AYNAT
+250 AYKAT
-255 QAAIWVLLQ
+255 RDAIWVLLQ
-264 EYGVPSNNLTRKA
+264 EYGVPSNNLTRK
-277 SYAIH
+277 SLDVVH

-298 LRTEPQASALGFSG
+298 LRTGFC
-312 DTKFAYDPA
+312 
-321 TKTWRT
+321 
-327 GLLTITEG
+327 
-335 EKYNGLYKLT
+335 
-345 LPEGMTA
+345 
-352 VDEEGNDISG
+352 
-362 TTIRAGRGF
+362 
-371 YLVSSTKPTQTATV
+371 LVSSTKPTQTATV

-436 VTKNVE
+436 VTKNVD

-449 AFKFTVTLSDTSI
+449 AFKFTVTLGDTSI
-462 NGTYG
+462 NGSYG
-467 VMDFTNGVAT
+467 AMDFTNGVAT

-501 EASDAFT
+501 EANDAFT
-508 TTWDDQAGRIVAEKI
+508 TTWDGQTGSIVAEKT
-523 VAATCTNTLKPE
+523 VAATCTNTLKPK
-535 SPEKKEPITPNTTDE
+535 SPEPKEPITPNTTDE
-550 TNEETKPAPD
+550 TNEETKPAPN
-560 VPDSKPAPDVPD
+560 VPD

>member
-1 MSAKANHQ
+1 MSAKAKYQ
-9 DWRRPLEA
+9 VGRRPLMA
-17 LAVAVLAV
+17 LAAAVLAV
-25 ALSLSYLRIVARAD
+25 VLSLSCLTTVARAD
-39 DASASDTVTID
+39 DTTTSGTVKIG

-100 MFQSQEKY
+100 MFRPQEKY

-154 LRQDFPDSLGDT
+154 LRRDFPDSLGDT
-166 TFAYADYTSAN
+166 TFTYADYTSAN

-203 LTYQEILATNFYNA
+203 LTYQEILTTNFYNA
-217 AFAMVY
+217 ASAMVY
-223 GPLEGSSTPLAY
+223 GTKDTTPLQY
-235 WNSQYADDTLVTESQ
+235 WNEQYADDTLVTESQ
-250 AYNAT
+250 AYKAT
-255 QAAIWVLLQ
+255 RDAIWVLLQ
-264 EYGVPSNNLTRKA
+264 EYGVPSNNLTRK
-277 SYAIH
+277 SLDVVH

-371 YLVSSTKPTQTATV
+371 CLVSSTKPTQTATV

-436 VTKNVE
+436 VTKNVD

-449 AFKFTVTLSDTSI
+449 AFKFTVTLGDTSI
-462 NGTYG
+462 NGSYG
-467 VMDFTNGVAT
+467 AMDFTNGVAT

-501 EASDAFT
+501 EANDAFT
-508 TTWDDQAGRIVAEKI
+508 TTWDGQTGSIVAEKT

-535 SPEKKEPITPNTTDE
+535 SPETKEPITPNTTDE
-550 TNEETKPAPD
+550 TNGET
-560 VPDSKPAPDVPD
+560 KPAPDVPD

-600 AGVAVLSIAFIWGGR
+600 AGVAVLSIAFIWGCR

>member
-1 MSAKANHQ
+1 MSAKAKYQ
-9 DWRRPLEA
+9 VGRRPLMA
-17 LAVAVLAV
+17 LAAAVLAV
-25 ALSLSYLRIVARAD
+25 VLSLSCLTTVARAD
-39 DASASDTVTID
+39 DTTTSGTVKIG
-50 YDSNTDIHSVTD
+50 YDSKTDIHSVTD
-62 SDGTKIVLYCMNNQ
+62 DDGTKIILYCMNNQ

-100 MFQSQEKY
+100 MFRPQEKY

-154 LRQDFPDSLGDT
+154 LRRDFPDSLGDT
-166 TFAYADYTSAN
+166 TFTYADYTSAN

-203 LTYQEILATNFYNA
+203 LTYQEILTTNFYNA
-217 AFAMVY
+217 ASAMVY
-223 GPLEGSSTPLAY
+223 GTKDTTPLQY
-235 WNSQYADDTLVTESQ
+235 WNEQYADDTLVTESQ
-250 AYNAT
+250 AYKAT
-255 QAAIWVLLQ
+255 RDAIWVLLQ
-264 EYGVPSNNLTRKA
+264 EYGVPSNNLTRK
-277 SYAIH
+277 SLDVVH

-371 YLVSSTKPTQTATV
+371 CLVSSTKPTQTATV

-436 VTKNVE
+436 VTKNVD

-449 AFKFTVTLSDTSI
+449 AFKFTVTLGDTSI
-462 NGTYG
+462 NGSYG

-501 EASDAFT
+501 EANDAFT
-508 TTWDDQAGRIVAEKI
+508 TTWDGQTGSIVAEKT
-523 VAATCTNTLKPE
+523 VAATCTNTLKPK
-535 SPEKKEPITPNTTDE
+535 SPEPKEPITPNTTDE
-550 TNEETKPAPD
+550 TNEETKPAPN
-560 VPDSKPAPDVPD
+560 VPD

>member
-1 MSAKANHQ
+1 MSAKAKYQ
-9 DWRRPLEA
+9 VGRRPLMA
-17 LAVAVLAV
+17 LAAAVLAV
-25 ALSLSYLRIVARAD
+25 VLSLSCLTTVARAD
-39 DASASDTVTID
+39 DTTTSGTVKIG
-50 YDSNTDIHSVTD
+50 YDSKTDIHSVTD
-62 SDGTKIVLYCMNNQ
+62 DDGTKIILYCMNNQ

-100 MFQSQEKY
+100 MFRPQEKY

-154 LRQDFPDSLGDT
+154 LRRDFPDSLGDT
-166 TFAYADYTSAN
+166 TFTYADYTSAN

-203 LTYQEILATNFYNA
+203 LTYQEILTTNFYNA
-217 AFAMVY
+217 ASAMVY
-223 GPLEGSSTPLAY
+223 GTKDTTPLQY
-235 WNSQYADDTLVTESQ
+235 WNEQYADDTLVTESQ
-250 AYNAT
+250 AYKAT
-255 QAAIWVLLQ
+255 RDAIWVLLQ
-264 EYGVPSNNLTRKA
+264 EYGVPSNNLTRK
-277 SYAIH
+277 SLDVVH

-371 YLVSSTKPTQTATV
+371 CLVSSTKPTQTATV

-436 VTKNVE
+436 VTKNVD

-449 AFKFTVTLSDTSI
+449 AFKFTVTLGDTSI
-462 NGTYG
+462 NGSYG
-467 VMDFTNGVAT
+467 AMDFTNGVAT

-501 EASDAFT
+501 EANDAFT
-508 TTWDDQAGRIVAEKI
+508 TTWDGQTGSIVAEKT
-523 VAATCTNTLKPE
+523 VAATCTNTLKPK
-535 SPEKKEPITPNTTDE
+535 SPEPKEPITPNTTDE
-550 TNEETKPAPD
+550 TSEETKPAPN
-560 VPDSKPAPDVPD
+560 VPD

>member
-1 MSAKANHQ
+1 MSAKAKYQ
-9 DWRRPLEA
+9 VGRRPLMA

-50 YDSNTDIHSVTD
+50 YDLNTDIHSVMD

-76 LHWPHSTSSTP
+76 LHWPHSTSSTS

-142 AEFNQMLDAPEV
+142 AEFNQMLNAPEV

-166 TFAYADYTSAN
+166 TFTYADYTNDN

-188 TKVFALFP
+188 TKVFELFP

-217 AFAMVY
+217 AYAMVY
-223 GPLEGSSTPLAY
+223 GPEVSSTPLAY

-264 EYGVPSNNLTRKA
+264 EYGVPSNNLTRK
-277 SYAIH
+277 SLDVVQ

-371 YLVSSTKPTQTATV
+371 YLVSTTKPTQSATV

-449 AFKFTVTLSDTSI
+449 AFKFNVTLSDTSI

-467 VMDFTNGVAT
+467 AMDFTNGVAT
-477 FELHNGEAAVAEH
+477 FELRNGEAAVAEH

-501 EASDAFT
+501 EANGAYT
-508 TTWDDQAGRIVAEKI
+508 TTWDGQTGSIVAEKT
-523 VAATCTNTLKPE
+523 VAATCTNTLKPTD
-535 SPEKKEPITPNTTDE
+535 PTPAEPTTTDDD
-550 TNEETKPAPD
+550 TTEETKPASD
-560 VPDSKPAPDVPD
+560 TTE

-583 PDTSDSTNY
+583 PDTGDSTNN
-592 ASIVGFAV
+592 APIVGLAI
-600 AGVAVLSIAFIWGGR
+600 AGAAALSIAFIWGGS

>member
-1 MSAKANHQ
+1 MSAKAKYQ
-9 DWRRPLEA
+9 VGRRPLMA

-25 ALSLSYLRIVARAD
+25 VLSLSCLTTVARAD
-39 DASASDTVTID
+39 DTTTSGTVKIG
-50 YDSNTDIHSVTD
+50 YDSKTDIHSVTD
-62 SDGTKIVLYCMNNQ
+62 DDGTKIILYCMNNQ

-100 MFQSQEKY
+100 MFRPQEKY

-154 LRQDFPDSLGDT
+154 LRRDFPDSLGDT
-166 TFAYADYTSAN
+166 TFTYADYTSAN

-203 LTYQEILATNFYNA
+203 LTYQEILTTNFYNA
-217 AFAMVY
+217 ASAMVY
-223 GPLEGSSTPLAY
+223 GTKDTTPLQY
-235 WNSQYADDTLVTESQ
+235 WNEQYADDTLVTESQ
-250 AYNAT
+250 AYKAT
-255 QAAIWVLLQ
+255 RDAIWVLLQ
-264 EYGVPSNNLTRKA
+264 EFGVPSNNLTRK
-277 SYAIH
+277 SLDVVH

-371 YLVSSTKPTQTATV
+371 CLVSSTKPTQTATV

-436 VTKNVE
+436 VTKNVD

-449 AFKFTVTLSDTSI
+449 AFKFTVTLGDTSI
-462 NGTYG
+462 NGSYG
-467 VMDFTNGVAT
+467 AMDFTNGVAT

-501 EASDAFT
+501 EANDAFT
-508 TTWDDQAGRIVAEKI
+508 TTWDGQTGSIVAEKT
-523 VAATCTNTLKPE
+523 VAATCTNTLKPK
-535 SPEKKEPITPNTTDE
+535 SPEPKEPITPNTTDE
-550 TNEETKPAPD
+550 TNEETKPAPN
-560 VPDSKPAPDVPD
+560 VPD

>member
-1 MSAKANHQ
+1 MSAKAKYQ
-9 DWRRPLEA
+9 VGRRPLMA
-17 LAVAVLAV
+17 LAAAVLAV
-25 ALSLSYLRIVARAD
+25 VLSLSCLTTVARAD
-39 DASASDTVTID
+39 DTTTSGTVKIG
-50 YDSNTDIHSVTD
+50 YDSKTDIHSVTD
-62 SDGTKIVLYCMNNQ
+62 DDGTKIILYCMNNQ

-100 MFQSQEKY
+100 MFRPQEKY

-154 LRQDFPDSLGDT
+154 LRRDFPDSLGDT
-166 TFAYADYTSAN
+166 TFTYADYTSAN

-203 LTYQEILATNFYNA
+203 LTYQEILTTNFYNA
-217 AFAMVY
+217 ASAMVY
-223 GPLEGSSTPLAY
+223 GTKDTTPLQY
-235 WNSQYADDTLVTESQ
+235 WNEQYADNTLVTESQ
-250 AYNAT
+250 AYKAT
-255 QAAIWVLLQ
+255 RDAIWVLLQ
-264 EYGVPSNNLTRKA
+264 EFGVPSNNLTRK
-277 SYAIH
+277 SLDVVH

-371 YLVSSTKPTQTATV
+371 CLVSSTKPTQTATV

-436 VTKNVE
+436 VTKNVD

-449 AFKFTVTLSDTSI
+449 AFKFTVTLGDTSI
-462 NGTYG
+462 NGSYG
-467 VMDFTNGVAT
+467 AMDFTNGVAT

-501 EASDAFT
+501 EANDAFT
-508 TTWDDQAGRIVAEKI
+508 TTWDGQTGSIVAEKT
-523 VAATCTNTLKPE
+523 VAATCTNTLKPK
-535 SPEKKEPITPNTTDE
+535 SPEPKEPITPNTTDE
-550 TNEETKPAPD
+550 TNEETKPAPN
-560 VPDSKPAPDVPD
+560 VPD

>member
-1 MSAKANHQ
+1 MSAKAKYQ
-9 DWRRPLEA
+9 VGRRPLMA
-17 LAVAVLAV
+17 LAAAVLAV
-25 ALSLSYLRIVARAD
+25 VLSLSCLTTVARAD
-39 DASASDTVTID
+39 DTTTSGTVKIG
-50 YDSNTDIHSVTD
+50 YDSKTDIHSVTD
-62 SDGTKIVLYCMNNQ
+62 DDGTKIILYCMNNQ

-100 MFQSQEKY
+100 MFRPQEKY

-154 LRQDFPDSLGDT
+154 LRRDFPDSLGDT
-166 TFAYADYTSAN
+166 TFTYADYTSAN

-203 LTYQEILATNFYNA
+203 LTYQEILTTNFYNA
-217 AFAMVY
+217 ASAMVY
-223 GPLEGSSTPLAY
+223 GTKDTTPLQY
-235 WNSQYADDTLVTESQ
+235 WNEQYADDTLVTESQ
-250 AYNAT
+250 AYKAT
-255 QAAIWVLLQ
+255 RDAIWVLLQ
-264 EYGVPSNNLTRKA
+264 EFGVPSNNLTRK
-277 SYAIH
+277 SLDVVH

-371 YLVSSTKPTQTATV
+371 CLVSSTKPTQTATV

-436 VTKNVE
+436 VTKNVD

-449 AFKFTVTLSDTSI
+449 AFKFTVTLGDTSI
-462 NGTYG
+462 NGSYG
-467 VMDFTNGVAT
+467 AMDFTNGVAT

-501 EASDAFT
+501 EANDAFT
-508 TTWDDQAGRIVAEKI
+508 TTWDGQTGSIVAEKT
-523 VAATCTNTLKPE
+523 VAATCTNTLKPK
-535 SPEKKEPITPNTTDE
+535 SPEPKEPITPNTTDE
-550 TNEETKPAPD
+550 TNEETKPAPN
-560 VPDSKPAPDVPD
+560 VPD

>member
-1 MSAKANHQ
+1 MSAMAKYQ
-9 DWRRPLEA
+9 VGRRPLMA
-17 LAVAVLAV
+17 LAAAVLAV
-25 ALSLSYLRIVARAD
+25 VLSLSCLTTVARAD
-39 DASASDTVTID
+39 DTTTSGTVKIG
-50 YDSNTDIHSVTD
+50 YDSKTDIHSVTD
-62 SDGTKIVLYCMNNQ
+62 DDGTSIILYSMNNQ

-100 MFQSQEKY
+100 MFRPQEKY

-154 LRQDFPDSLGDT
+154 LRRDFPDSLGDT
-166 TFAYADYTSAN
+166 TFTYADYTSAN

-203 LTYQEILATNFYNA
+203 LTYQEILTTNFYNA
-217 AFAMVY
+217 ASAMVY
-223 GPLEGSSTPLAY
+223 GTKDTTPLQY
-235 WNSQYADDTLVTESQ
+235 WNEQYADDTLVTESQ
-250 AYNAT
+250 AYKAT
-255 QAAIWVLLQ
+255 RDAIWVLLQ
-264 EYGVPSNNLTRKA
+264 EYGVPSNNLTRK
-277 SYAIH
+277 SLDVVH

-371 YLVSSTKPTQTATV
+371 CLVSSTKPTQTATV

-436 VTKNVE
+436 VTKNVD

-449 AFKFTVTLSDTSI
+449 AFKFTVTLGDTSI
-462 NGTYG
+462 NGSYG
-467 VMDFTNGVAT
+467 AMDFTNGVAT

-501 EASDAFT
+501 EANDAFT
-508 TTWDDQAGRIVAEKI
+508 TTWDGQTGSIVAEKT
-523 VAATCTNTLKPE
+523 VAATCTNTLKPK
-535 SPEKKEPITPNTTDE
+535 SPEPKEPITPNTTDE
-550 TNEETKPAPD
+550 TNEETKPAPN
-560 VPDSKPAPDVPD
+560 VPD

>member
-1 MSAKANHQ
+1 MSAKAKYQ
-9 DWRRPLEA
+9 VGRRPLMA
-17 LAVAVLAV
+17 LAAAVLAV
-25 ALSLSYLRIVARAD
+25 VLSLSCLTTVARAD
-39 DASASDTVTID
+39 DTTTSGTVKIG
-50 YDSNTDIHSVTD
+50 YDSKTDIHSVTD
-62 SDGTKIVLYCMNNQ
+62 DDGTKIILYCMNNQ

-100 MFQSQEKY
+100 MFRPQEKY

-154 LRQDFPDSLGDT
+154 LRRDFPDSLGDT
-166 TFAYADYTSAN
+166 TFTYADYTSAN

-203 LTYQEILATNFYNA
+203 LTYQEILTTNFYNA
-217 AFAMVY
+217 ASAMVY
-223 GPLEGSSTPLAY
+223 GTKDTTPLQY
-235 WNSQYADDTLVTESQ
+235 WNEQYADDTLVTESQ
-250 AYNAT
+250 AYKAT
-255 QAAIWVLLQ
+255 RDAIWVLLQ
-264 EYGVPSNNLTRKA
+264 EYGVPSNNLTRK
-277 SYAIH
+277 SLDVVH

-371 YLVSSTKPTQTATV
+371 CLVSSTKPTQTATV

-436 VTKNVE
+436 VTKNVD

-449 AFKFTVTLSDTSI
+449 AFKFTVTLGDTSI
-462 NGTYG
+462 NGSYG
-467 VMDFTNGVAT
+467 AMDFTNGVAT

-501 EASDAFT
+501 EANDAFT
-508 TTWDDQAGRIVAEKI
+508 TTWDGQTGSIVAEKT

-550 TNEETKPAPD
+550 TNEETKPAPN
-560 VPDSKPAPDVPD
+560 VPD

>member
-1 MSAKANHQ
+1 MSAKAKYQ
-9 DWRRPLEA
+9 VGRRPLMA
-17 LAVAVLAV
+17 LAAAVLAV
-25 ALSLSYLRIVARAD
+25 VLSLSCLTTVARVD
-39 DASASDTVTID
+39 DTTTSGTVKIG
-50 YDSNTDIHSVTD
+50 YDSKTDIHSVTD
-62 SDGTKIVLYCMNNQ
+62 DDGTKIILYCMNNQ

-100 MFQSQEKY
+100 MFRPQEKY

-154 LRQDFPDSLGDT
+154 LRRDFPDSLGDT
-166 TFAYADYTSAN
+166 TFTYADYTSAN

-203 LTYQEILATNFYNA
+203 LTYQEILTTNFYNVA
-217 AFAMVY
+217 SAMVY
-223 GPLEGSSTPLAY
+223 GTKDTTPLQY
-235 WNSQYADDTLVTESQ
+235 WNEQYADDTLVTESQ
-250 AYNAT
+250 AYKAT
-255 QAAIWVLLQ
+255 RDAIWVLLQ
-264 EYGVPSNNLTRKA
+264 EYGVPSNNLTRK
-277 SYAIH
+277 SLDVVH

-371 YLVSSTKPTQTATV
+371 CLVSSTKPTQTATV

-436 VTKNVE
+436 VTKNVD

-449 AFKFTVTLSDTSI
+449 AFKFTVTLGDTSI
-462 NGTYG
+462 NGSYG
-467 VMDFTNGVAT
+467 AMDFTNGVAT

-501 EASDAFT
+501 EANDAFT
-508 TTWDDQAGRIVAEKI
+508 TTWDGQTGSIVAEKT
-523 VAATCTNTLKPE
+523 VAATCTNTLKPK
-535 SPEKKEPITPNTTDE
+535 SPEPKEPITPNTTDE
-550 TNEETKPAPD
+550 TNEETKPAPN
-560 VPDSKPAPDVPD
+560 VPD

>member
-1 MSAKANHQ
+1 MSAKAKYQ
-9 DWRRPLEA
+9 VGRRPLMA
-17 LAVAVLAV
+17 LAAAVLAV
-25 ALSLSYLRIVARAD
+25 VLSLSCLTTVARAD
-39 DASASDTVTID
+39 DTTTSGTVKIG
-50 YDSNTDIHSVTD
+50 YDSKTDIHSVTD
-62 SDGTKIVLYCMNNQ
+62 DDGTKIILYCMNNQ

-100 MFQSQEKY
+100 MFRPHEKY

-154 LRQDFPDSLGDT
+154 LRRDFPDSLGDT
-166 TFAYADYTSAN
+166 TFTYADYTSAN

-203 LTYQEILATNFYNA
+203 LTYQEILTTNFYNA
-217 AFAMVY
+217 ASSMVY
-223 GPLEGSSTPLAY
+223 GTKDTTPLQY
-235 WNSQYADDTLVTESQ
+235 WNEQYADDTLVTESQ
-250 AYNAT
+250 AYKAT
-255 QAAIWVLLQ
+255 RDAIWVLLQ
-264 EYGVPSNNLTRKA
+264 EYGVPSNNLTRK
-277 SYAIH
+277 SLDVVH

-321 TKTWRT
+321 TNTWRT

-371 YLVSSTKPTQTATV
+371 CLVSSTKPTQTATV

-436 VTKNVE
+436 VTKNVD

-449 AFKFTVTLSDTSI
+449 AFKFTVTLGDTSI
-462 NGTYG
+462 NGSYG
-467 VMDFTNGVAT
+467 AMDFTNGVAT

-501 EASDAFT
+501 EANDAFT
-508 TTWDDQAGRIVAEKI
+508 TTWDGQTGSIVAEKT
-523 VAATCTNTLKPE
+523 VAATCTNTLKPK
-535 SPEKKEPITPNTTDE
+535 SPEPKEPITPNTTDE
-550 TNEETKPAPD
+550 TNEETKPAPN
-560 VPDSKPAPDVPD
+560 VPD

>member
-1 MSAKANHQ
+1 MSAKAKYQ
-9 DWRRPLEA
+9 VGRRPLMA
-17 LAVAVLAV
+17 LAAAVLAV
-25 ALSLSYLRIVARAD
+25 VLSLSCLTTVARAD
-39 DASASDTVTID
+39 DTTTSGTVKIG
-50 YDSNTDIHSVTD
+50 YDSKTDIHSVTD
-62 SDGTKIVLYCMNNQ
+62 DDGTKIILYCMNNQ

-92 TLGYLTPG
+92 PLGYLTPG
-100 MFQSQEKY
+100 MFRPQEKY

-154 LRQDFPDSLGDT
+154 LRRDFPDSLGDT
-166 TFAYADYTSAN
+166 TFTYADYTSAN

-203 LTYQEILATNFYNA
+203 LTYQEILTTNFYNA
-217 AFAMVY
+217 ASAMVY
-223 GPLEGSSTPLAY
+223 GTKDTTPLQY
-235 WNSQYADDTLVTESQ
+235 WNEQYADDTLVTESQ
-250 AYNAT
+250 AYKAT
-255 QAAIWVLLQ
+255 RDAIWVLLQ
-264 EYGVPSNNLTRKA
+264 EYGVPSNNLTRK
-277 SYAIH
+277 SLDVVH

-371 YLVSSTKPTQTATV
+371 CLVSSTKPTQTATV

-436 VTKNVE
+436 VTKNVD

-449 AFKFTVTLSDTSI
+449 AFKFTVTLGDTSI
-462 NGTYG
+462 NGSYG
-467 VMDFTNGVAT
+467 AMDFTNGVAT

-501 EASDAFT
+501 EANDAFT
-508 TTWDDQAGRIVAEKI
+508 TTWDGQTGSIVAEKT
-523 VAATCTNTLKPE
+523 VAATCTNTLKPK
-535 SPEKKEPITPNTTDE
+535 SPEPKEPITPNTTDE
-550 TNEETKPAPD
+550 TNEETKPAPN
-560 VPDSKPAPDVPD
+560 VPD

>member
-1 MSAKANHQ
+1 MSAKAKYQ
-9 DWRRPLEA
+9 VGRRPLMA
-17 LAVAVLAV
+17 LAAAVLAV
-25 ALSLSYLRIVARAD
+25 VLSLSCLTTVARAD
-39 DASASDTVTID
+39 DTTTSGTVKIG
-50 YDSNTDIHSVTD
+50 YDSKTDIHSVTD
-62 SDGTKIVLYCMNNQ
+62 DDGTKIILYCMNNQ

-100 MFQSQEKY
+100 MFRPQEKY

-154 LRQDFPDSLGDT
+154 LRRDFPDSLGDT
-166 TFAYADYTSAN
+166 TFTYADYTSAN

-203 LTYQEILATNFYNA
+203 LTYQEILTTNFYNA
-217 AFAMVY
+217 ASAMVY
-223 GPLEGSSTPLAY
+223 GTKDTTPLQY
-235 WNSQYADDTLVTESQ
+235 WNEQYADDTLVTESQ
-250 AYNAT
+250 AYKAT
-255 QAAIWVLLQ
+255 RDAIWVLLQ
-264 EYGVPSNNLTRKA
+264 EYGVPSNNLTRK
-277 SYAIH
+277 SLDVVH

-371 YLVSSTKPTQTATV
+371 CLVSSTKPTQTATV

-436 VTKNVE
+436 VTKNVD

-449 AFKFTVTLSDTSI
+449 AFKFTVTLGDTSI
-462 NGTYG
+462 NGSYG
-467 VMDFTNGVAT
+467 AMDFTNGVAT

-501 EASDAFT
+501 EANDAFT
-508 TTWDDQAGRIVAEKI
+508 TTWDGQTGSIVAEKT
-523 VAATCTNTLKPE
+523 VAATCTNTLKPK
-535 SPEKKEPITPNTTDE
+535 SPEPKEPITPNTTDE
-550 TNEETKPAPD
+550 TNEETKPAPN
-560 VPDSKPAPDVPD
+560 VPD

-615 SRRRHGDHLR
+615 SRRRHGDRLR